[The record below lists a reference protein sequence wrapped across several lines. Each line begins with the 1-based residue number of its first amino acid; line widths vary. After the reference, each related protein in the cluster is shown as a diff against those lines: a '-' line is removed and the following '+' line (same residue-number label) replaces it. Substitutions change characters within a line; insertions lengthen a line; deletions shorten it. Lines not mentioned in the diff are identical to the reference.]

1 MAIETPIE
9 NLVSVTNGTNKYVA
23 EYLSQLSPI
32 IEHAPAVKCN
42 NGDMHKS
49 DEETSLAEA
58 HRIRL
63 NEGTPISTI
72 STREVVSSTAM
83 YSSAYQ
89 IANKVLKRQCGSNA
103 EGQASFLSR
112 KHKGN
117 LKSITT
123 KYEKD
128 ILYGNNLNDPL
139 QFMGLHNIYNYIES
153 GVPGSPGCQVIDA
166 GGTGDDLT
174 SIDLCLWGPEGMHL
188 IYPDNE
194 TSQAITTEYDKG
206 NQSYV
211 DDKGKTRLLAGQSWI
226 WDCQLGIHVEDVRA
240 FVRIANI
247 KKSVLENYAAS
258 DYTGPNLVDLIR
270 KAQLKMSIDM
280 QRGLSGDTGQIKIYM
295 PGDIYDIF
303 DSMLTNGFGN
313 IRIPAGLTRKEIAG
327 KEVIDWRGSG
337 IFINDA
343 IADAEDRVEIAA

>member
-1 MAIETPIE
+1 MKY
-9 NLVSVTNGTNKYVA
+9 LVSVTNGKGKYVA
-23 EYLSQLSPI
+23 EYLTQLSPI

-42 NGDMHKS
+42 NGDTHKS
-49 DEETSLAEA
+49 DEETSLAKA

-63 NEGTPISTI
+63 NEGTPVSTNT
-72 STREVVSSTAM
+72 TREIVSSTAM

-89 IANKVLKRQCGSNA
+89 IADKVLKRQGGASE
-103 EGQASFLSR
+103 EGQAAYLSR
-112 KHKGN
+112 KHKAN
-117 LKSITT
+117 LRSITS
-123 KYEKD
+123 KYEND
-128 ILYGNNLNDPL
+128 ILYGNNKNDPL
-139 QFMGLHNIYNYIES
+139 QFTGIHNIYDFIES

-174 SIDLCLWGPEGMHL
+174 SIDLFLWGVEGVHL

-194 TSQAITTEYDKG
+194 TSQAITTAYDKG
-206 NQSYV
+206 NQSYT
-211 DDKGKTRLLAGQSWI
+211 DEKKNTRLLAGQSWI

-240 FVRIANI
+240 VVRIANI

-258 DYTGPNLVDLIR
+258 DYSGPNLVDLIR

-280 QRGLSGDTGQIKIYM
+280 QRGLGGDTSRIKIYM
-295 PGDIYDIF
+295 TQDIYDIF

-313 IRIPAGLTRKEIAG
+313 VRIPAGLSRKEIAG

-343 IADAEDRVEIAA
+343 IATSEDRVEAV